1 MTFNQIADWLNE
13 RGYKTP
19 RKCVFKGTHVF
30 SILKKRR
37 LREER
42 NNKPY
47 ELTLSDWYEEDAD

>member
-13 RGYKTP
+13 REYKTP

-37 LREER
+37 LREQR

>member
-13 RGYKTP
+13 RGDKTP
-19 RKCVFKGTHVF
+19 RTCVFKGTHAF

-47 ELTLSDWYEEDAD
+47 ELTLSDWYEEDDD